1 MTGKLLL
8 IILIFV
14 ISKNSFSQELYIVT
28 HPAANLSKNRVEFRT
43 AVMEYSGFEYY
54 HNSFELN
61 YGLLGNLTLYNSI
74 YYTFENGYNFFGN
87 YEGSLRYRLHDI
99 DKKNYH
105 IRFAAQSGLLVPVN
119 GQPIVGDQV
128 EYELHPGHKVKF
140 YNFVNDITV
149 PSIDFHTTDNY
160 TLKNEIIVTNLI
172 KKFAATGVMGFNINF
187 PKNDFKFGN
196 YFDWTLAFGYLL
208 LPRQYSGYDD
218 INLNIYSES
227 KAYFF
232 YKNQFL
238 GEDIYNSG
246 GFRLDTYLG
255 IQAIFFSSLMAE
267 LSYKIPVHSNE
278 YAEVYYGNRTS
289 ALLLSLRYL
298 FFL

>member
-1 MTGKLLL
+1 M
-8 IILIFV
+8 
-14 ISKNSFSQELYIVT
+14 
-28 HPAANLSKNRVEFRT
+28 
-43 AVMEYSGFEYY
+43 
-54 HNSFELN
+54 
-61 YGLLGNLTLYNSI
+61 
-74 YYTFENGYNFFGN
+74 ENGYNFFGN
-87 YEGSLRYRLHDI
+87 YEGSARYRLYDI

-105 IRFAAQSGLLVPVN
+105 LRFAAQTALLVPVN
-119 GQPIVGDQV
+119 SKPVVGDQV
-128 EYELHPGHKVKF
+128 EYEIHPGHKVKF
-140 YNFVNDITV
+140 YNFVNDITI

-160 TLKNEIIVTNLI
+160 TFKNDVIVTNLI
-172 KKFAATGVMGFNINF
+172 KKLAITGGMGFNINF

-196 YFDWTLAFGYLL
+196 YFNWSLAFGYLL
-208 LPRQYSGYDD
+208 LPRQYSGYNDVN
-218 INLNIYSES
+218 INLYSES

-238 GEDIYNSG
+238 GQDIYNSG

-278 YAEVYYGNRTS
+278 FTETNIGTRTA
-289 ALLLSLRYL
+289 ALLMSLRYL

>member
-1 MTGKLLL
+1 MLRKFIL
-8 IILIFV
+8 IIVLYLICNV
-14 ISKNSFSQELYIVT
+14 SFSQELYIVT
-28 HPAANLSKNRVEFRT
+28 HPAANLSKNRIEFRNV
-43 AVMEYSGFEYY
+43 VMEYNGFQYY

-61 YGLLGNLTLYNSI
+61 YGILGNLTLYNSVF
-74 YYTFENGYNFFGN
+74 YTMENGYNFFGN
-87 YEGSLRYRLHDI
+87 YEGSARYRLYDI

-105 IRFAAQSGLLVPVN
+105 LRFAAQTALLVPVN
-119 GQPIVGDQV
+119 SKPVVGDQV
-128 EYELHPGHKVKF
+128 EYEIHPGHKVKF
-140 YNFVNDITV
+140 YNFVNDITI

-160 TLKNEIIVTNLI
+160 TFKNDVIVTNLI
-172 KKFAATGVMGFNINF
+172 KKLAITGGMGFNINF

-196 YFDWTLAFGYLL
+196 YFNWSLAFGYLL
-208 LPRQYSGYDD
+208 LPRQYSGYNDVN
-218 INLNIYSES
+218 INLYSES

-238 GEDIYNSG
+238 GQDIYNSG

-278 YAEVYYGNRTS
+278 FTETNIGTRTA
-289 ALLLSLRYL
+289 ALLMSLRYL